1 MKEPLSE
8 DDYPD
13 DRVVSFQPFVLEGDK
28 ISLNYIKE
36 ENKDYFK
43 PLNVQVENSNEIKSW
58 VLLMMFV
65 HTVLKNI

>member
-43 PLNVQVENSNEIKSW
+43 PLNVQVENSNEIKS
-58 VLLMMFV
+58 
-65 HTVLKNI
+65 